1 MKISSQN
8 RQRMIKHFTLT
19 IIRLHDDSLRADL
32 FDRLS
37 IEAEREV
44 ARTIDIFLA
53 GVYLVN
59 GAIDV
64 INKAGP
70 AVTAADLALHFVDKS
85 DFYYLEEDIHKIIDT
100 LINAGA
106 IKTYS
111 FCLNDGGWLSLDF
124 G

>member
-70 AVTAADLALHFVDKS
+70 AVTAAD
-85 DFYYLEEDIHKIIDT
+85 
-100 LINAGA
+100 
-106 IKTYS
+106 
-111 FCLNDGGWLSLDF
+111 
-124 G
+124 